1 MPAGFFF
8 PSRTFDWWYIRGRCR
23 LSIVHSRMRL
33 WGKIPNGWVGGGEKR
48 MRIHATGGAYLN
60 SRLTF
65 IYLATFN
72 FYGRDP
78 ADSLGP
84 AGSSRCVV
92 PGTPGAPGAWYNIR
106 GRAAPLNWGV
116 PRVAIRRTRAS
127 KTRRKSYLWGKREAE
142 EVGIYCTAP
151 RAEMPRL
158 PPPGRYDR
166 RIDGLRPN

>member
-1 MPAGFFF
+1 MSSNDTLAETDACRFFSK
-8 PSRTFDWWYIRGRCR
+8 PKIRLMIHQRIAY
-23 LSIVHSRMRL
+23 LSSILGCVSGEKFL
-33 WGKIPNGWVGGGEKR
+33 TGGLGGGKKR

-72 FYGRDP
+72 FYGRDS

-127 KTRRKSYLWGKREAE
+127 KTRRKSYLWSKGKR
-142 EVGIYCTAP
+142 
-151 RAEMPRL
+151 
-158 PPPGRYDR
+158 R
-166 RIDGLRPN
+166 R